1 MHPREEPDQ
10 PRLRIRGASPRR
22 VLLGFTLFVGTVAWS
37 VAAGLWQFTAL
48 SGVVFVHVT
57 ADVIRRSEW
66 NGRPI
71 IRALAGLSTFE
82 EGWRAVPRDLFALA
96 SIIVASLVNA
106 LIFGLIFGSSPTR
119 LIVVGLSVVISIVA
133 SVMLIREIRR
143 RSKADDTP

>member
-1 MHPREEPDQ
+1 MYPREELDQ

-22 VLLGFTLFVGTVAWS
+22 VLLAFTILAGVVALS
-37 VAAGLWQFTAL
+37 IAAGLWRFTAL

-82 EGWRAVPRDLFALA
+82 EGWRAVPRDLFALT
-96 SIIVASLVNA
+96 SIIVASLANA
-106 LIFGLIFGSSPTR
+106 LVFGLIFDASPTW
-119 LIVVGLSVVISIVA
+119 LIVVGWSVAISIVA
-133 SVMLIREIRR
+133 SIMLIREIRR
-143 RSKADDTP
+143 RSKSDDTL